1 VKTFFKPLKP
11 VSLFTFLSLITGI
24 LSGSYFSD
32 HPVSHFLIL
41 LFLCG
46 LFFFCL
52 KIKKYIIYLIIG
64 IAFCFGF
71 ISIQLTLNPDLP
83 SNHVSNYLDFEKR
96 MITGEI
102 VTFAKHYKKKQ
113 TVTLVCQTIESK
125 DGITK
130 EVTGKINLNVYRS
143 PGNILLYGDIVRF
156 KSAIKSPRNFNNP
169 GAFDYEKFLK
179 LKGVYGT
186 AYTDAKKIIV
196 LSQKESIGWIKR
208 FIRNIESIRN
218 RYYSFILKSTNGSE
232 TGKITA
238 SLITGKKEGLS
249 AELRDMFSRAGISHL
264 FAISGLHLSIVCFF
278 FFTLFYQIL
287 SFFPKLSITGNSK
300 KFAGAITLIPLTCYA
315 VFSGFSPSTQRALLM
330 IAIVLMSYAFERE
343 KDIFSSLSIAGIL
356 ILVMDSSALFSIS
369 FQLSFMAVIFII
381 FGVSFFKKVPFEYKR
396 TLLGK
401 IGLMICVTFFANLG
415 TLPLTAHYFNLISFI
430 ALISNLIFIPLI
442 GFAVLP
448 LGLVALAGFSVLPI
462 VSGGIIQ
469 ICSHI
474 ISVCLTVS
482 ERLVS
487 IPHSWSRTSSLEWI
501 EATIIYLFLF
511 SVLFAVKGKR
521 KIPLLFLG
529 VAFLLA
535 IVHFSGD
542 RPDKIITP
550 NLSVTVIDVGQGNSA
565 LIETSEGRTLLVDGG
580 GFSDVSTF
588 DTGRYIIAPF
598 LWKKGIHALDYVI
611 LSHPESD
618 HLNGLIF
625 ILKNFKV
632 GELIK
637 NSDERD
643 SMNYR
648 ELINTCKENKVR
660 IWDSFIKDKT
670 IDLGETTIEF
680 YDSFPYTYSAGFNN
694 HSLVFKLSF
703 KDFSMLFPGDIH
715 WDREKALG
723 HDTKID
729 LHADIL
735 LSPHHGSTTS
745 SSKFFLEKVQPM
757 SVIISCGWNNRYGFP
772 HDTVLKRYH
781 DMQINVFRTDADGAV
796 FISSDGKAYKI
807 KTRKGG

>member
-1 VKTFFKPLKP
+1 MKTFFKPLKP

-24 LSGSYFSD
+24 LTGNYLSGHQSA
-32 HPVSHFLIL
+32 HFLFLLL
-41 LFLCG
+41 LFG
-46 LFFFCL
+46 LFFFCS
-52 KIKKYIIYLIIG
+52 KIKKYNICLINC

-71 ISIQLTLNPDLP
+71 ISIQLTLNPDFP
-83 SNHVSNYLDFEKR
+83 SDHISNYLDAEKHL
-96 MITGEI
+96 ITGEI

-113 TVTLVCQTIESK
+113 TVTLMCQAIESK

-143 PGNILLYGDIVRF
+143 PGNIFLYGDIVRF
-156 KSAIKSPRNFNNP
+156 ESTIKSPRNFNNP

-186 AYTDAKKIIV
+186 AYTDAKKIII
-196 LSQKESIGWIKR
+196 LSQSESIGWIKR
-208 FIRNIESIRN
+208 FIRTIESLRN
-218 RYYSFILKSTNGSE
+218 RYYSFILKSTDGSE

-249 AELRDMFSRAGISHL
+249 PELRDLFSRAGISHL
-264 FAISGLHLSIVCFF
+264 FAISGLHMSIVCFF
-278 FFTLFYQIL
+278 FFTLFYQVL
-287 SFFPKLSITGNSK
+287 SFIPKLAISGNSK
-300 KFAGAITLIPLTCYA
+300 KLAGVITLIPLACYA

-343 KDIFSSLSIAGIL
+343 KDIISSLSIAGIL

-369 FQLSFMAVIFII
+369 FQLSFMAVLFIT
-381 FGVSFFKKVPFEYKR
+381 FGVSFLKKIPREYKR
-396 TLLGK
+396 TFLGK

-415 TLPLTAHYFNLISFI
+415 TLPLTAHYFNLISYV

-448 LGLVALAGFSVLPI
+448 LGLVALSGFSVFPNI
-462 VSGGIIQ
+462 SDGIIQ
-469 ICSHI
+469 MCSYI
-474 ISVCLTVS
+474 ISFCLTVS
-482 ERLVS
+482 QRLVS
-487 IPHSWSRTSSLEWI
+487 IPYSWSRTSSLEWG
-501 EATIIYLFLF
+501 EATIIYLFIF
-511 SVLFAVKGKR
+511 SVFFAVKRKR
-521 KIPLLFLG
+521 KTALLFLS
-529 VAFLLA
+529 VAFLSTL
-535 IVHFSGD
+535 VHLYD
-542 RPDKIITP
+542 HRPDKTIVP
-550 NLSVTVIDVGQGNSA
+550 HLSVTVIDVGQGSSA
-565 LIETSEGRTLLVDGG
+565 LIETSGSQTLLVDGG

-598 LWKKGIHALDYVI
+598 LWKKGIHALDYII

-632 GELIK
+632 GTFIK

-643 SMNYR
+643 SSKYR
-648 ELINTCKENKVR
+648 ELIHTCKKNNVR
-660 IWDSFIKDKT
+660 IWDPFITDKT
-670 IDLGETTIEF
+670 IKLGETNIEF
-680 YDSFPYTYSAGFNN
+680 YDSLPSTYSAGLNN
-694 HSLVFKLSF
+694 RSLVFKLTF
-703 KDFSMLFPGDIH
+703 NAFSMLFPGDIH

-723 HDTKID
+723 SDTKKD
-729 LHADIL
+729 LHANIL
-735 LSPHHGSTTS
+735 LSPHHGSKTS

-772 HDTVLKRYH
+772 HDSVLKRYS
-781 DMQINVFRTDADGAV
+781 DLQMNVFRTDADGAV
-796 FISSDGKAYKI
+796 SISSDGKTYKI